1 MKEKL
6 KKLIHS
12 RMTYAVLLSMLIVGV
27 AAAGAASLTGDSDED
42 PYLALEET
50 ATPITYGDEAEAAAV
65 TGETVPDTEAPDE
78 ETIDAYETVEET
90 LASAGVTEDLETAV
104 EADDDGDEAAK
115 TAAEANGVGEGTEDM
130 VAVTD
135 AAGDVGVAEAS
146 AEADDSGE
154 GENAADANGED
165 AATADS
171 ENGAAEESGDG
182 TVDVSTSDVLSFSE
196 ADSLGWPVEG
206 EVLREF
212 SMDTTVYYSTLDAYK
227 VSPSI
232 LIQGEPEETVYA
244 AADGIVTEIGTD
256 EEIGNYVVMDL
267 GGNYELTYGQLE
279 EITVSESQLVD
290 AGDAIAV
297 LAEPT
302 KYYSLEGCNLYFMLT
317 QDGVAVDPLDYLQ

>member
-1 MKEKL
+1 
-6 KKLIHS
+6 
-12 RMTYAVLLSMLIVGV
+12 MTYAVLLSMLIVGV

-90 LASAGVTEDLETAV
+90 LASAGVTEDLEAAV
-104 EADDDGDEAAK
+104 EADGAGETGIEAA
-115 TAAEANGVGEGTEDM
+115 AEGTDDPE
-130 VAVTD
+130 VAVD

-196 ADSLGWPVEG
+196 ADSLSWPVEG

>member
-1 MKEKL
+1 MIVLKEKL
-6 KKLIHS
+6 KKLVHS
-12 RMTYAVLLSMLIVGV
+12 RMTYAMLLSMLIVGV

-50 ATPITYGDEAEAAAV
+50 ATPITYGGEAEAAAV
-65 TGETVPDTEAPDE
+65 TGETIPDTEAPDE
-78 ETIDAYETVEET
+78 ETVDAYETVEESPV
-90 LASAGVTEDLETAV
+90 SAGVTEDLDAAA

-115 TAAEANGVGEGTEDM
+115 TAAEADGVGEGTGDM
-130 VAVTD
+130 AAVSD
-135 AAGDVGVAEAS
+135 AAEGTGT
-146 AEADDSGE
+146 AEAD
-154 GENAADANGED
+154 
-165 AATADS
+165 
-171 ENGAAEESGDG
+171 ESGDG

-196 ADSLGWPVEG
+196 ADSLSWPVEG

-232 LIQGEPEETVYA
+232 LIQGEPEGTVRA
-244 AADGIVTEIGTD
+244 AADSIVTEIGTD

-267 GGNYELTYGQLE
+267 GGKYELTHGQLE
-279 EITVSESQLVD
+279 EITVSENQLVD
-290 AGDAIAV
+290 EGDAIAV

-302 KYYSLEGCNLYFMLT
+302 KYYSLEGCNLYFMMT